1 MSKWKWAGIRVK
13 IHPLFGLVAIAG
25 ALTGQFL
32 ELITLFTI
40 VIIHELGHVFAAMA
54 VGWRVVSMELL
65 PFGGVAKV
73 DEWGSTRA
81 KDEVLVALAGP
92 FMNGIMILFGCLMQ
106 NVGLWTQEWS
116 EFFISGNLVIACF
129 NLLPIW
135 PLDGGKVLQALLSK
149 WLPYY
154 KTIHFSVIW
163 SSLCIVI
170 LFGLAWFFPFKWN
183 LIMICFYLLL
193 ENKVAWKQAH
203 YQFIR
208 FLLMK
213 KGVSGKISS
222 SLPVHTYSLH
232 PTVSI
237 GEAVKLLKKGA
248 IHSFHVFDHQK
259 NRIAVLPEDILLTAF
274 FEKNP
279 RRHISE
285 LLSIG

>member
-1 MSKWKWAGIRVK
+1 MSSWKWAGIRVK

-40 VIIHELGHVFAAMA
+40 VIIHELGHIFAALA

-73 DEWGSTRA
+73 DEWGSTKA

-92 FMNGIMILFGCLMQ
+92 FMNGIMILFGFLMLKL
-106 NVGLWTQEWS
+106 GLWTQAWGD
-116 EFFISGNLVIACF
+116 FFISGNLVIACF

-154 KTIHFSVIW
+154 KTIHLSVIW
-163 SSLCIVI
+163 STIGIVI
-170 LFGLAWFFPFKWN
+170 LLSISFFFPFKWN
-183 LIMICFYLLL
+183 LIVICLYLLL
-193 ENKVAWKQAH
+193 ENKVAWKQAQ

-213 KGVSGKISS
+213 KEISRKGPS
-222 SLPVHTYSLH
+222 SLPVLTYSLH

-248 IHSFHVFDHQK
+248 VHSFHIFDHQK
-259 NRIAVLPEDILLTAF
+259 NKMVILTEDILLAAF

>member
-1 MSKWKWAGIRVK
+1 MNSRKWAGIRVK

-40 VIIHELGHVFAAMA
+40 VFIHELGHVFAALA

-73 DEWGSTRA
+73 EEWGSTRA
-81 KDEVLVALAGP
+81 KDEVIVALAGP
-92 FMNGIMILFGCLMQ
+92 FMNVAMILLGYLMLKM
-106 NVGLWTQEWS
+106 GLWTPEWS
-116 EFFISGNLVIACF
+116 HFFISGNFIIACF

-154 KTIHFSVIW
+154 QTIYFSVIW
-163 SSLCIVI
+163 SFIGI
-170 LFGLAWFFPFKWN
+170 LILLSISMLLPFTWN
-183 LIMICFYLLL
+183 LIVLCLYLLL
-193 ENKVAWKQAH
+193 ENKVAWKQAQ

-213 KGVSGKISS
+213 KGLSSKSPS
-222 SLPVHTYSLH
+222 SLPVLTYSLH
-232 PTVSI
+232 PTVSV

-259 NRIAVLPEDILLTAF
+259 NRMVILTEDILLTAF

>member
-1 MSKWKWAGIRVK
+1 MRV
-13 IHPLFGLVAIAG
+13 HPLFGLVAIAG

-40 VIIHELGHVFAAMA
+40 VIIHELGHIFAALA

-81 KDEVLVALAGP
+81 KHEVLVALAGP
-92 FMNGIMILFGCLMQ
+92 FMNGVMVLFGYLMLWM
-106 NVGLWTQEWS
+106 GLWTQGWS
-116 EFFISGNLVIACF
+116 DFFISGNLVIACF
-129 NLLPIW
+129 NLLPVW

-154 KTIHFSVIW
+154 KTIHISVIW
-163 SSLCIVI
+163 SCICIVI
-170 LFGLAWFFPFKWN
+170 LLGISFLFPFKWN
-183 LIMICFYLLL
+183 LIVICLYLLL
-193 ENKVAWKQAH
+193 ENKVAWKQAQ

-213 KGVSGKISS
+213 KGVNNKVPS
-222 SLPVHTYSLH
+222 SLPVLTYSLH
-232 PTVSI
+232 PTVSV

-248 IHSFHVFDHQK
+248 IHSFQVIDYQK
-259 NRIAVLPEDILLTAF
+259 NRIAVLSEDILLTAF

-279 RRHISE
+279 RQHISE

>member
-1 MSKWKWAGIRVK
+1 MSSRKWVGIRVRV
-13 IHPLFGLVAIAG
+13 HPLFGLVAIAG

-40 VIIHELGHVFAAMA
+40 VIIHELGHIFAALA

-73 DEWGSTRA
+73 DEWGSTRT

-92 FMNGIMILFGCLMQ
+92 FMNGVMVLFGYLMLWME
-106 NVGLWTQEWS
+106 LWTQGWS

-129 NLLPIW
+129 NLLPVW

-154 KTIHFSVIW
+154 KTIHISVIW
-163 SSLCIVI
+163 SCICIVI
-170 LFGLAWFFPFKWN
+170 LFGISFLFPFKWN
-183 LIMICFYLLL
+183 LIVICLYLLL
-193 ENKVAWKQAH
+193 ENKVAWKRAQ

-213 KGVSGKISS
+213 KGVNNKVPS
-222 SLPVHTYSLH
+222 SLPVLTYSLH
-232 PTVSI
+232 PTVSV

-248 IHSFHVFDHQK
+248 IHSFQVMDHQK
-259 NRIAVLPEDILLTAF
+259 NRIAVLSEDILLTAF

-279 RRHISE
+279 RQHISE